1 MTASPL
7 ATVTLADGTRVPPKS
22 ISSPLKRSASAV
34 PSSNGTPRLP
44 LRLGGGG
51 AAAGGAG
58 AGISANMDLSEILN
72 EEEKNKYIKG

>member
-1 MTASPL
+1 
-7 ATVTLADGTRVPPKS
+7 
-22 ISSPLKRSASAV
+22 V